1 VIISMKRFYAVRVTA
16 GQEHNVAKVAAL
28 KVMANKLPVY
38 SMIIPFNLKGIII
51 VESDN
56 VGIVKMVFQDIR
68 HVKKIVFG
76 TISIDEVMR
85 LIEER
90 KVEEE
95 FKEGDIVEVVSGPF
109 RDMKARI
116 MRVDKEKR
124 EVVIEFLDASF
135 TLPVT
140 ISTDVLRLVKRV
152 EKEE

>member
-1 VIISMKRFYAVRVTA
+1 
-16 GQEHNVAKVAAL
+16 
-28 KVMANKLPVY
+28 
-38 SMIIPFNLKGIII
+38 MI
-51 VESDN
+51 EE
-56 VGIVKMVFQDIR
+56 
-68 HVKKIVFG
+68 KKI
-76 TISIDEVMR
+76 
-85 LIEER
+85 
-90 KVEEE
+90 EEE
-95 FKEGDIVEVVSGPF
+95 FKEGDIVEVISGPF